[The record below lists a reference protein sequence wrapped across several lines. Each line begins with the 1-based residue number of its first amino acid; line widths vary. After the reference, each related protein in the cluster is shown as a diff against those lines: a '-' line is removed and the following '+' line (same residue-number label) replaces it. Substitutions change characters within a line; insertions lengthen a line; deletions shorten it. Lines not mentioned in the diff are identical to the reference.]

1 MLHGAMENQLQS
13 DEAANQ
19 IMLPSTPPPI
29 QFMDHS
35 HYGKAGDDQALGPV
49 PEEEES
55 DWSEMGDEVRHCV
68 PIGHQEGA
76 AILTWIRGHQ
86 SRWVEGDTESESGGE
101 EPVRKYL
108 PRPLQIPH
116 LQFTVHPET
125 LPIPVADVSPSSFQT
140 SHGDP
145 ADDHHHSP
153 PSRKL
158 GSPIR
163 ILSASMEEISDAG
176 LALQELKGH
185 LKCTEAVMDLH
196 GDAAEYTE
204 EETKI
209 VLSWTEG
216 HGHGMAGGGGGGG
229 GGSGARQSTLHE
241 AERLLHCYISQAPS
255 GVAEEVLKGERTK
268 L

>member
-13 DEAANQ
+13 DDATNQ

-35 HYGKAGDDQALGPV
+35 HYDKAGDDQPLGPV

-68 PIGHQEGA
+68 PIGHHEGA

-101 EPVRKYL
+101 EPVRKYP

-125 LPIPVADVSPSSFQT
+125 LPIPVADVSPTSFQA
-140 SHGDP
+140 SHGDHG
-145 ADDHHHSP
+145 DDHDHSP

-163 ILSASMEEISDAG
+163 ILSASMEEISEVG
-176 LALQELKGH
+176 LALQGH
-185 LKCTEAVMDLH
+185 LRCTEAVMDLH
-196 GDAAEYTE
+196 GDAVEDTE

-209 VLSWTEG
+209 VISWKEG
-216 HGHGMAGGGGGGG
+216 LGHSMAGGGGGGG
-229 GGSGARQSTLHE
+229 GGGGSVARLSTLQE

-255 GVAEEVLKGERTK
+255 GVAEEVLHGERTK